1 MKFAIWQLKKAIENS
16 TMLVTTLTKEEK
28 TMAKTKDT
36 TFFENK
42 LLDFVTAQDPMLEM
56 MQWMMDKFMEL
67 EVAHKTG
74 AEKGLHAESRTGY
87 RSGYRVRRFDTRL
100 GTVYLSV
107 PKLRQGG
114 YIPFFVTEKKRS
126 EQALIQV
133 VQECWMN
140 GVSTRKIEN
149 IAKKLGIE
157 TLSASEVSEINKG
170 LDEMIAEFRT
180 RRLESEYPVI
190 WADALYEKIRDNHR
204 ITGKAVMVIKAVN
217 LEGKPEILAVEPME
231 NESEET
237 YSALFRNLQERG
249 LEKVWLCVSDA
260 HKGLQAAIRN
270 CLPGTTWQRCK
281 VHFMRNILAYVP
293 QKEKETVGSRL
304 KLIWKAPD
312 ENSARELKNGF
323 CAEFEKKYPRAC
335 ECLEEGFEDSI
346 QFYAFGELDSRKIS
360 STNTLER
367 LNREIR
373 RRSSVVG
380 IFPSTDS
387 YIRLI
392 TSYLLEYTEDWQ
404 TEKAYMNAGS
414 IQSQKEI
421 LFNAA

>member
-1 MKFAIWQLKKAIENS
+1 
-16 TMLVTTLTKEEK
+16 
-28 TMAKTKDT
+28 MAKTKDT

-114 YIPFFVTEKKRS
+114 YIPFFVTEKNRS
-126 EQALIQV
+126 AQALIQV

-204 ITGKAVMVIKAVN
+204 ITGKA
-217 LEGKPEILAVEPME
+217 
-231 NESEET
+231 
-237 YSALFRNLQERG
+237 
-249 LEKVWLCVSDA
+249 
-260 HKGLQAAIRN
+260 AIRN
-270 CLPGTTWQRCK
+270 YLHGTTWQSCK
-281 VHFMRNILAYVP
+281 VHF
-293 QKEKETVGSRL
+293 
-304 KLIWKAPD
+304 
-312 ENSARELKNGF
+312 
-323 CAEFEKKYPRAC
+323 
-335 ECLEEGFEDSI
+335 
-346 QFYAFGELDSRKIS
+346 
-360 STNTLER
+360 
-367 LNREIR
+367 IR
-373 RRSSVVG
+373 
-380 IFPSTDS
+380 
-387 YIRLI
+387 YC
-392 TSYLLEYTEDWQ
+392 Q
-404 TEKAYMNAGS
+404 
-414 IQSQKEI
+414 
-421 LFNAA
+421 

>member
-1 MKFAIWQLKKAIENS
+1 
-16 TMLVTTLTKEEK
+16 
-28 TMAKTKDT
+28 MAKQNDT
-36 TFFENK
+36 VFFENK
-42 LLDFVTAQDPMLEM
+42 LLDFITANDPMLEM
-56 MQWMMDKFMEL
+56 MQWVMDRFMEI
-67 EVAHKTG
+67 EIAHKTG
-74 AEKGLHAESRTGY
+74 ADKGTHTSLRTGY
-87 RSGYRVRRFDTRL
+87 RSGYRIRRYDTRL

-133 VQECWMN
+133 VQECWIN

-170 LDEMIAEFRT
+170 LDEMVTEFRT
-180 RRLESEYPVI
+180 RTLEAEYPVI
-190 WADALYEKIRDNHR
+190 WADALYEKIRENHR
-204 ITGKAVMVIKAVN
+204 IQSKAVMVIKAVN
-217 LEGKPEILAVEPME
+217 LSGQQEILAIEPME

-237 YSALFRNLQERG
+237 YSALFRSLQNRG

-260 HKGLQAAIRN
+260 HKGLHAAITN
-270 CLPGTTWQRCK
+270 CFPGTTWQRCK
-281 VHFMRNILAYVP
+281 VHFMRNILSYVS
-293 QKEKETVGSRL
+293 QKEKKLVAAKL

-312 ENSARELKNGF
+312 ESSARKLKDSF
-323 CAEFEKKYPRAC
+323 CSEFENSFPKAVD
-335 ECLEEGFEDSI
+335 CLEEGFEDSI
-346 QFYAFGELDSRKIS
+346 QFYSFSELDSRKIS

-367 LNREIR
+367 LNKEIR

-392 TSYLLEYTEDWQ
+392 TSYLLEYSEDWQ
-404 TEKAYMNAGS
+404 TERCYINSDS
-414 IQSQKEI
+414 IQCQREL
-421 LFNAA
+421 LFTAA

>member
-1 MKFAIWQLKKAIENS
+1 
-16 TMLVTTLTKEEK
+16 
-28 TMAKTKDT
+28 MAKKNDT

-42 LLDFVTAQDPMLEM
+42 LLDFVTAKDPMLEM
-56 MQWMMDKFMEL
+56 LQWVMDKFMEI

-74 AEKGLHAESRTGY
+74 AEKGIHAESRTGY
-87 RSGYRVRRFDTRL
+87 RCGYRIRRFDTRL

-133 VQECWMN
+133 VQECWLN
-140 GVSTRKIEN
+140 GVSTRKIEK
-149 IAKKLGIE
+149 IAKRLGIE
-157 TLSASEVSEINKG
+157 SLSASEVSEINNG
-170 LDEMIAEFRT
+170 LDEMVDEFRT
-180 RRLESEYPVI
+180 RKLEAEYPVI

-204 ITGKAVMVIKAVN
+204 IASKAVMVIKAVN
-217 LEGKPEILAVEPME
+217 LEGQQEILAVEPME

-237 YSALFRNLQERG
+237 YSALFRRLQDRG
-249 LEKVWLCVSDA
+249 LEKVWLCISDA

-270 CLPGTTWQRCK
+270 TLPGTTWQRCK

-293 QKEKETVGSRL
+293 QKEKEKVAAKL

-312 ENSARELKNGF
+312 EKSARAMKDDF
-323 CAEFEKKYPRAC
+323 CEEYEKSFPKAV
-335 ECLEEGFEDSI
+335 ECLEEGFEDSV
-346 QFYAFGELDSRKIS
+346 QFYAFEELDSRKIS

-373 RRSSVVG
+373 RRSS
-380 IFPSTDS
+380 
-387 YIRLI
+387 RLC
-392 TSYLLEYTEDWQ
+392 
-404 TEKAYMNAGS
+404 
-414 IQSQKEI
+414 
-421 LFNAA
+421 

>member
-1 MKFAIWQLKKAIENS
+1 
-16 TMLVTTLTKEEK
+16 
-28 TMAKTKDT
+28 MAKKNDT

-42 LLDFVTAQDPMLEM
+42 LLDFVAAKDPLLEM
-56 MQWMMDKFMEL
+56 LQWVMDKFMEI
-67 EVAHKTG
+67 EVARKTG
-74 AEKGLHAESRTGY
+74 APKGSHSQTRTGY
-87 RSGYRVRRFDTRL
+87 RCGYRVRRFDTRL

-107 PKLRQGG
+107 PKIRQGG

-133 VQECWMN
+133 VQECWLN

-149 IAKKLGIE
+149 IAKRLGIE
-157 TLSASEVSEINKG
+157 SLSASEVSEINSG
-170 LDEMIAEFRT
+170 LDQMVEEFRT
-180 RRLESEYPVI
+180 RRLDAEYPVI

-204 ITGKAVMVIKAVN
+204 VVSKAVMVVKAVN
-217 LEGKPEILAVEPME
+217 LEGRQEILAVEPME

-237 YSALFRNLQERG
+237 YSALFRKLQERG

-270 CLPGTTWQRCK
+270 TLHGTSWQRCK

-293 QKEKETVGSRL
+293 QRDKERVAARL
-304 KLIWKAPD
+304 KLIWQAPD
-312 ENSARELKNGF
+312 EKSARDMKAAF
-323 CAEFEKKYPRAC
+323 CQEYEKSFPKAV

-346 QFYAFGELDSRKIS
+346 QFYAFEELDSRKIS

-387 YIRLI
+387 YVRLI
-392 TSYLLEYTEDWQ
+392 TSYLLEYSDDWQ
-404 TEKAYMNAGS
+404 TERCYMNAGS
-414 IQSQKEI
+414 IKLQKEI
-421 LFNAA
+421 LFDAA

>member
-1 MKFAIWQLKKAIENS
+1 
-16 TMLVTTLTKEEK
+16 
-28 TMAKTKDT
+28 MAKKNDT
-36 TFFENK
+36 RFFENK
-42 LLDFVTAQDPMLEM
+42 LLDFVTAQDPLLEM
-56 MQWMMDKFMEL
+56 LQWVMDKFMEI
-67 EVAHKTG
+67 EVARKTG
-74 AEKGLHAESRTGY
+74 APKGSHSQGRTGY
-87 RSGYRVRRFDTRL
+87 RCGYRVRRFDTRL

-107 PKLRQGG
+107 PKIRQGG

-133 VQECWMN
+133 VQECWLN

-149 IAKKLGIE
+149 IARRLGIE
-157 TLSASEVSEINKG
+157 SLSASEVSEINSG
-170 LDEMIAEFRT
+170 LDQMVEEFRS
-180 RRLESEYPVI
+180 RRLDAEYPVI

-204 ITGKAVMVIKAVN
+204 VVSKAVMVVKAVN
-217 LEGKPEILAVEPME
+217 LEGRQEILAVEPME

-237 YSALFRNLQERG
+237 YSALFRKLQERG

-260 HKGLQAAIRN
+260 HRGLQAAIRST
-270 CLPGTTWQRCK
+270 LHGTSWQRCK

-293 QKEKETVGSRL
+293 QRDKERVAARL
-304 KLIWKAPD
+304 RLIWQAPD
-312 ENSARELKNGF
+312 EKSARAMKAAF
-323 CAEFEKKYPRAC
+323 CQEYEKSFPKAV
-335 ECLEEGFEDSI
+335 ECLEEGFEDSV
-346 QFYAFGELDSRKIS
+346 QFYAFEELDGRKIS

-392 TSYLLEYTEDWQ
+392 TSYLLEYSDDWQ
-404 TEKAYMNAGS
+404 TERCYMNAGS
-414 IQSQKEI
+414 IKLQKEI
-421 LFNAA
+421 LFDAA

>member
-1 MKFAIWQLKKAIENS
+1 
-16 TMLVTTLTKEEK
+16 
-28 TMAKTKDT
+28 MAKKNDT
-36 TFFENK
+36 RFFENK
-42 LLDFVTAQDPMLEM
+42 LLDFVAAKDPLLEM
-56 MQWMMDKFMEL
+56 LQWVMDKFMEI
-67 EVAHKTG
+67 EVARKTG
-74 AEKGLHAESRTGY
+74 APKGSHSQSRTGY
-87 RSGYRVRRFDTRL
+87 RCGYRVRRFDTRL

-107 PKLRQGG
+107 PKIRQGG

-133 VQECWMN
+133 VQECWLS

-149 IAKKLGIE
+149 IARRLGIE
-157 TLSASEVSEINKG
+157 SLSASEVSEINGG
-170 LDEMIAEFRT
+170 LDQMVEEFRT
-180 RRLESEYPVI
+180 RRLDAEYPVI

-204 ITGKAVMVIKAVN
+204 VVSKAVMVVKAVN
-217 LEGKPEILAVEPME
+217 LEGRQEILAVEPME

-237 YSALFRNLQERG
+237 YSALFRKLQERG

-260 HKGLQAAIRN
+260 HRGLQAAIRST
-270 CLPGTTWQRCK
+270 LHGTSWQRCK

-293 QKEKETVGSRL
+293 QRDKERVAARL
-304 KLIWKAPD
+304 RLIWQAPD
-312 ENSARELKNGF
+312 EKSARAMKAAF
-323 CAEFEKKYPRAC
+323 CQEYEKLFPKAV
-335 ECLEEGFEDSI
+335 ECLEEGFEDSV
-346 QFYAFGELDSRKIS
+346 QFYAFEKLDGRKIS

-392 TSYLLEYTEDWQ
+392 TSYLLEYSDDWQ
-404 TEKAYMNAGS
+404 TERCYMNAGS
-414 IQSQKEI
+414 IKLQKEI
-421 LFNAA
+421 LFDAA

>member
-1 MKFAIWQLKKAIENS
+1 
-16 TMLVTTLTKEEK
+16 
-28 TMAKTKDT
+28 MAKKNDT
-36 TFFENK
+36 RFFENK
-42 LLDFVTAQDPMLEM
+42 LLDFVTAQDPLLEM
-56 MQWMMDKFMEL
+56 LQWVMDKFMEI
-67 EVAHKTG
+67 EVARKTG
-74 AEKGLHAESRTGY
+74 APKGSHSQGRTGY
-87 RSGYRVRRFDTRL
+87 RCGYRVRRFDTRL

-107 PKLRQGG
+107 PKIRQGG

-133 VQECWMN
+133 VQECWLN

-149 IAKKLGIE
+149 IAKRLGIE
-157 TLSASEVSEINKG
+157 SLSASEVSEINSG
-170 LDEMIAEFRT
+170 LDQMVDEFRT
-180 RRLESEYPVI
+180 RRLDAEYPVI

-204 ITGKAVMVIKAVN
+204 VVSKAVMVVKAVN
-217 LEGKPEILAVEPME
+217 LEGRQEILAVEPME

-237 YSALFRNLQERG
+237 YSALFRKLQERG

-260 HKGLQAAIRN
+260 HRGLQAAIRST
-270 CLPGTTWQRCK
+270 LHGTSWQRCK

-293 QKEKETVGSRL
+293 QRDKERVAARL
-304 KLIWKAPD
+304 RLIWQAPD
-312 ENSARELKNGF
+312 EKSARAMKAAF
-323 CAEFEKKYPRAC
+323 CQEYEKSFPKAV
-335 ECLEEGFEDSI
+335 ECLEEGFEDSV
-346 QFYAFGELDSRKIS
+346 QFYAFEELDGRKIS

-392 TSYLLEYTEDWQ
+392 TSYLLEYSDDWQ
-404 TEKAYMNAGS
+404 TERCYMNAGS
-414 IQSQKEI
+414 IKLQKEL
-421 LFNAA
+421 LFDAA

>member
-1 MKFAIWQLKKAIENS
+1 
-16 TMLVTTLTKEEK
+16 
-28 TMAKTKDT
+28 MAKKNDT
-36 TFFENK
+36 RFFENK
-42 LLDFVTAQDPMLEM
+42 LLDFVAAQDPLLEM
-56 MQWMMDKFMEL
+56 LQWMMDKFMEI
-67 EVAHKTG
+67 EVARKTG
-74 AEKGLHAESRTGY
+74 APKGSHSQGRTGY
-87 RSGYRVRRFDTRL
+87 RCGYRVRRFDTRL

-107 PKLRQGG
+107 PKIRQGG

-133 VQECWMN
+133 VQECWLN

-149 IAKKLGIE
+149 IAKRLGIE
-157 TLSASEVSEINKG
+157 SLSASEVSEINSG
-170 LDEMIAEFRT
+170 LDQMVDEFRT
-180 RRLESEYPVI
+180 RRLDAEYPVI

-204 ITGKAVMVIKAVN
+204 VVSKAVMVVKAVN
-217 LEGKPEILAVEPME
+217 LEGRQEILAVEPME

-237 YSALFRNLQERG
+237 YSALFRKLQERG

-260 HKGLQAAIRN
+260 HRGLQAAIRST
-270 CLPGTTWQRCK
+270 LHGTSWQRCK

-293 QKEKETVGSRL
+293 QRDKERVAARL
-304 KLIWKAPD
+304 KLIWQAPD
-312 ENSARELKNGF
+312 EKSARAMKAAF
-323 CAEFEKKYPRAC
+323 CQEYEKSFPKAV
-335 ECLEEGFEDSI
+335 ECLEEGFEDSV
-346 QFYAFGELDSRKIS
+346 QFYAFEELDGRKIS

-392 TSYLLEYTEDWQ
+392 TSYLLEYSDDWQ
-404 TEKAYMNAGS
+404 TERCYMNAGS
-414 IQSQKEI
+414 IKLQKEI
-421 LFNAA
+421 LFDAA

>member
-1 MKFAIWQLKKAIENS
+1 
-16 TMLVTTLTKEEK
+16 
-28 TMAKTKDT
+28 MAKKNDT
-36 TFFENK
+36 RFFENK
-42 LLDFVTAQDPMLEM
+42 LLDFVAAQDPLLEM
-56 MQWMMDKFMEL
+56 LQWVMDKFMEI
-67 EVAHKTG
+67 EVARKTG
-74 AEKGLHAESRTGY
+74 APKGSHSQGRTGY
-87 RSGYRVRRFDTRL
+87 RCGYRVRRFDTRL

-107 PKLRQGG
+107 PKIRQGG

-133 VQECWMN
+133 VQECWLN

-149 IAKKLGIE
+149 IAKRLGIE
-157 TLSASEVSEINKG
+157 NLSASEVSEINSG
-170 LDEMIAEFRT
+170 LDQMVEEFRT
-180 RRLESEYPVI
+180 RRLDAEYPVI

-204 ITGKAVMVIKAVN
+204 VVSKAVMVVKAVN
-217 LEGKPEILAVEPME
+217 LEGRQEILAVEPME

-237 YSALFRNLQERG
+237 YSALFRKLQERG

-260 HKGLQAAIRN
+260 HKGLQAAIRST
-270 CLPGTTWQRCK
+270 LHGTSWQRCK
-281 VHFMRNILAYVP
+281 VHFMRNILAYIP
-293 QKEKETVGSRL
+293 QRDKEKVAARL
-304 KLIWKAPD
+304 KLIWQAPD
-312 ENSARELKNGF
+312 EKSARAMKAIF
-323 CAEFEKKYPRAC
+323 CQEYEKSFPKAV

-346 QFYAFGELDSRKIS
+346 QFYAFEELDGRKIS

-392 TSYLLEYTEDWQ
+392 TSYLLEYSDDWQ
-404 TEKAYMNAGS
+404 TERCYMNAGS
-414 IQSQKEI
+414 IKLQKEI
-421 LFNAA
+421 LFDAA

>member
-1 MKFAIWQLKKAIENS
+1 
-16 TMLVTTLTKEEK
+16 
-28 TMAKTKDT
+28 MAKKNDT
-36 TFFENK
+36 RFFENK
-42 LLDFVTAQDPMLEM
+42 LLDFVAAQDPLLEM
-56 MQWMMDKFMEL
+56 LQWVMDKFMEI

-74 AEKGLHAESRTGY
+74 AEKGIHSQTRTGY
-87 RSGYRVRRFDTRL
+87 RCGYRVRRFDTRL

-107 PKLRQGG
+107 PKIRQGG

-133 VQECWMN
+133 VQECWLN

-149 IAKKLGIE
+149 IAKGLGIE
-157 TLSASEVSEINKG
+157 SLSASEVSEINRG
-170 LDEMIAEFRT
+170 LDQMVDEFRS
-180 RRLESEYPVI
+180 RRLDAEYPVI
-190 WADALYEKIRDNHR
+190 WVDALYEKIRDNHR
-204 ITGKAVMVIKAVN
+204 VVSKAVMVVKAVN
-217 LEGKPEILAVEPME
+217 LEGQQEILAVEPME

-237 YSALFRNLQERG
+237 YSALFRKLQDRG

-260 HKGLQAAIRN
+260 HKGLQAAIRST
-270 CLPGTTWQRCK
+270 LHGTSWQRCK

-293 QKEKETVGSRL
+293 QRDKERVAARL
-304 KLIWKAPD
+304 KLIWQAPD
-312 ENSARELKNGF
+312 EKSARAMKAAF
-323 CAEFEKKYPRAC
+323 CQEYEKSFPKAV
-335 ECLEEGFEDSI
+335 ECFEDSV
-346 QFYAFGELDSRKIS
+346 QFYAFEKLDSRKIS

-392 TSYLLEYTEDWQ
+392 TSYLLEYSDDWQ
-404 TEKAYMNAGS
+404 TERCYMNTSS
-414 IQSQKEI
+414 IQLQKEI